1 MNDEKYV
8 FITDCAEKKRT
19 ARGIHNK
26 RTHAGKG
33 GKVIFLSDYL
43 TRKEREA
50 MNSEV
55 KTYALNRPMR
65 WKEFKMLPDDVRR
78 EYIEN
83 LQKRFGVMQKDLAAM
98 FGVSVNS
105 VALETKKLGIKFPHR
120 GGWANT
126 NNGGFRAFCAEEP
139 KADHVEAPPEPVHST
154 PEVAEPSEE
163 VKAPD
168 APPVQNRGGRSQERK
183 PLFREYHDHRCA
195 EPCILRSRLREH
207 GKVKRFV
214 GGMKDARKIRKRG
227 TERLTLNDEVRT

>member
-1 MNDEKYV
+1 MTDEKFV
-8 FITDCAEKKRT
+8 FVSDCADKKRT

-33 GKVIFLSDYL
+33 GKVIFPSDYL

-50 MNSEV
+50 MNGEV

-65 WKEFKMLPDDVRR
+65 WKEFKLLPDDVRR

-83 LQKRFGVMQKDLAAM
+83 LQKRFGVMQKDLAVM

-105 VALETKKLGIKFPHR
+105 VGLETKKLGIKFPHR

-139 KADHVEAPPEPVHST
+139 KADPVEAPTETKPSEPED
-154 PEVAEPSEE
+154 EEPPEE
-163 VKAPD
+163 VKAPG
-168 APPVQNRGGRSQERK
+168 APPAQNRGGAPKSG
-183 PLFREYHDHRCA
+183 
-195 EPCILRSRLREH
+195 RLCFEN
-207 GKVKRFV
+207 
-214 GGMKDARKIRKRG
+214 ATT
-227 TERLTLNDEVRT
+227 TEALNLVYSVLGPVSMAKLIVSWEA

>member
-8 FITDCAEKKRT
+8 FITDCADKKRT

-26 RTHAGKG
+26 RTHNGKG
-33 GKVIFLSDYL
+33 GKVLFPSDYL

-50 MNSEV
+50 MNGEV
-55 KTYALNRPMR
+55 KTYVLNRPMR

-83 LQKRFGVMQKDLAAM
+83 LQKRFDVQQKDLAAM
-98 FGVSVNS
+98 FGVSVQT
-105 VALETKKLGIKFPHR
+105 VGLETKKLGIKFPHR

-139 KADHVEAPPEPVHST
+139 KADPVEAPTETKPSA
-154 PEVAEPSEE
+154 PEVAADPPEE

-168 APPVQNRGGRSQERK
+168 APPVQNRGGAPKSGSLCFENTTT
-183 PLFREYHDHRCA
+183 
-195 EPCILRSRLREH
+195 
-207 GKVKRFV
+207 
-214 GGMKDARKIRKRG
+214 
-227 TERLTLNDEVRT
+227 TEALNLVYSVLGPASVAKLSVSWEA

>member
-26 RTHAGKG
+26 RTHAGKC
-33 GKVIFLSDYL
+33 GKVIFPSDYL
-43 TRKEREA
+43 TRKDREA

-55 KTYALNRPMR
+55 KTYALNRPML
-65 WKEFKMLPDDVRR
+65 WKEFKLLPDDVRR

-83 LQKRFGVMQKDLAAM
+83 LQKRFDVQQKDLAVM

-105 VALETKKLGIKFPHR
+105 VGLETKKLGIKFPHR

-139 KADHVEAPPEPVHST
+139 KADHVEAPTETKPSEPEDEEP
-154 PEVAEPSEE
+154 PEEEPPEE

-168 APPVQNRGGRSQERK
+168 APPVQNRGGAPKSGSLCFENTTTT
-183 PLFREYHDHRCA
+183 
-195 EPCILRSRLREH
+195 
-207 GKVKRFV
+207 
-214 GGMKDARKIRKRG
+214 DA
-227 TERLTLNDEVRT
+227 LNLVFSVLGSVSMAKLSVSWEA

>member
-1 MNDEKYV
+1 MTDEKFV
-8 FITDCAEKKRT
+8 FISDCADKKRT

-33 GKVIFLSDYL
+33 GKVIFPSDYL

-50 MNSEV
+50 MNGEV

-83 LQKRFGVMQKDLAAM
+83 LQKRFGVMQKDLAVM

-105 VALETKKLGIKFPHR
+105 VGLETKKLGIKFPHR

-139 KADHVEAPPEPVHST
+139 KADPVETPAETKPSA
-154 PEVAEPSEE
+154 PEVAADPPEG
-163 VKAPD
+163 VKATV
-168 APPVQNRGGRSQERK
+168 APPVQNRG
-183 PLFREYHDHRCA
+183 CA
-195 EPCILRSRLREH
+195 PKSGSLCFENTTTTEALNLVYSVLGSVSMARLSVSWE
-207 GKVKRFV
+207 
-214 GGMKDARKIRKRG
+214 A
-227 TERLTLNDEVRT
+227 

>member
-33 GKVIFLSDYL
+33 GKVIFPSDYL

-50 MNSEV
+50 MNGEV
-55 KTYALNRPMR
+55 KTYALNRPML

-154 PEVAEPSEE
+154 PEVAEPPEE

-168 APPVQNRGGRSQERK
+168 APPVQNRGGAPKSGSLCFENTTT
-183 PLFREYHDHRCA
+183 
-195 EPCILRSRLREH
+195 
-207 GKVKRFV
+207 
-214 GGMKDARKIRKRG
+214 
-227 TERLTLNDEVRT
+227 TEALNLVYSVLGSVSMAKLSVSWEA

>member
-1 MNDEKYV
+1 MTDEK
-8 FITDCAEKKRT
+8 FIFVSDCADKKRT

-26 RTHAGKG
+26 RTHTGKG
-33 GKVIFLSDYL
+33 GKVIFPSDYL

-50 MNSEV
+50 MNGEV

-83 LQKRFGVMQKDLAAM
+83 LQKRFGVMQKDLAVM

-105 VALETKKLGIKFPHR
+105 VGLETKKLGIKFPHR

-139 KADHVEAPPEPVHST
+139 KDDPVENPTETKPSEPEDEEPP
-154 PEVAEPSEE
+154 EE

-168 APPVQNRGGRSQERK
+168 ALPVQNRWGAPKSGSLCFENTTTTEA
-183 PLFREYHDHRCA
+183 LNFVFSVLGSVSIA
-195 EPCILRSRLREH
+195 RLS
-207 GKVKRFV
+207 VSW
-214 GGMKDARKIRKRG
+214 
-227 TERLTLNDEVRT
+227 EV

>member
-33 GKVIFLSDYL
+33 GKVIFPSDYL

-50 MNSEV
+50 MNGEI

-65 WKEFKMLPDDVRR
+65 WKEFKLLPDDVRR

-83 LQKRFGVMQKDLAAM
+83 LQKRFDVQQKDLAAM
-98 FGVSVNS
+98 FGVSVQT
-105 VALETKKLGIKFPHR
+105 VGLETKKLGIKFPHR
-120 GGWANT
+120 GGWANA

-139 KADHVEAPPEPVHST
+139 KADHVEAPMEPVHST

-168 APPVQNRGGRSQERK
+168 APPVQNRGGAPKSGSLCFENTTTT
-183 PLFREYHDHRCA
+183 
-195 EPCILRSRLREH
+195 
-207 GKVKRFV
+207 
-214 GGMKDARKIRKRG
+214 DA
-227 TERLTLNDEVRT
+227 LNLVYSVLGSVRMAKLSFSWEV

>member
-33 GKVIFLSDYL
+33 GKVIFPSDYL

-50 MNSEV
+50 MNGEI

-65 WKEFKMLPDDVRR
+65 WKEFKLLPDDVRR

-83 LQKRFGVMQKDLAAM
+83 LQKRFDVQQKDLAAM
-98 FGVSVNS
+98 FGVSVKT
-105 VALETKKLGIKFPHR
+105 VGLETKKLGIKFPHR

-139 KADHVEAPPEPVHST
+139 KADPVEAPTET
-154 PEVAEPSEE
+154 KPSEE
-163 VKAPD
+163 VKALD
-168 APPVQNRGGRSQERK
+168 APPVQNRGAPKSGSLCFENTTT
-183 PLFREYHDHRCA
+183 
-195 EPCILRSRLREH
+195 
-207 GKVKRFV
+207 
-214 GGMKDARKIRKRG
+214 
-227 TERLTLNDEVRT
+227 TEALNLVYSVLGSVSMAKLSVSWEA

>member
-1 MNDEKYV
+1 MTDEKFV
-8 FITDCAEKKRT
+8 FVSDCADKKRT

-33 GKVIFLSDYL
+33 GKVIFPSDYL

-50 MNSEV
+50 MNGEV

-65 WKEFKMLPDDVRR
+65 WKEFKLLPDDVRR

-83 LQKRFGVMQKDLAAM
+83 LQKRFGVMQKDLAVM

-105 VALETKKLGIKFPHR
+105 VGLETKKLGIKFPRR

-139 KADHVEAPPEPVHST
+139 KADPIEAPTETKPSAPKDEEP
-154 PEVAEPSEE
+154 PEE
-163 VKAPD
+163 VKVPD
-168 APPVQNRGGRSQERK
+168 VPPVQNRGGRSQERK
-183 PLFREYHDHRCA
+183 PLLREHHDHRSA
-195 EPCILRSRLREH
+195 EPCILCSRLREH

-214 GGMKDARKIRKRG
+214 GGVKRCA
-227 TERLTLNDEVRT
+227 

>member
-1 MNDEKYV
+1 MTDEKYV
-8 FITDCAEKKRT
+8 FISDCADKKRT

-33 GKVIFLSDYL
+33 GKVIFPSDYL

-50 MNSEV
+50 MNGEV

-83 LQKRFGVMQKDLAAM
+83 LQKRFGVMQKDLAVM

-105 VALETKKLGIKFPHR
+105 VGLETKKLGIKFPHR

-139 KADHVEAPPEPVHST
+139 KADPVETTTETKPTA
-154 PEVAEPSEE
+154 PEVAVDPPEE
-163 VKAPD
+163 VKATA
-168 APPVQNRGGRSQERK
+168 APPVQNRGGAPKSGSLCFENTTT
-183 PLFREYHDHRCA
+183 A
-195 EPCILRSRLREH
+195 E
-207 GKVKRFV
+207 
-214 GGMKDARKIRKRG
+214 A
-227 TERLTLNDEVRT
+227 LNLVYSVLGSVSMAKLSVSWEA

>member
-1 MNDEKYV
+1 MTDEKFV
-8 FITDCAEKKRT
+8 FVSDCADKKRT

-33 GKVIFLSDYL
+33 GKVLFPSDYL

-50 MNSEV
+50 MNGEV

-65 WKEFKMLPDDVRR
+65 WKEFKLLPDDVRR

-83 LQKRFGVMQKDLAAM
+83 LQKRFGVMQKDLAVM

-105 VALETKKLGIKFPHR
+105 VGLETKKLGIKFPHR

-139 KADHVEAPPEPVHST
+139 KADHVEAPTEPVPAA
-154 PEVAEPSEE
+154 PEAEEPPEE
-163 VKAPD
+163 VTASTTPPLQNKGGAPKSGSLCFE
-168 APPVQNRGGRSQERK
+168 NTTT
-183 PLFREYHDHRCA
+183 
-195 EPCILRSRLREH
+195 
-207 GKVKRFV
+207 
-214 GGMKDARKIRKRG
+214 
-227 TERLTLNDEVRT
+227 TEALNLVYSVLGSVSMAKLSVSWEA